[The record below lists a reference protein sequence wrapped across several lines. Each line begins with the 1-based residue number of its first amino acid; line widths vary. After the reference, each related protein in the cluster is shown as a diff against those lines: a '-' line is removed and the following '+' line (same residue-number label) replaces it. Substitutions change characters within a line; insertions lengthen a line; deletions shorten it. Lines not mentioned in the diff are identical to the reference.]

1 MPTSQYAT
9 RSDSVLAWKKANK
22 LGRFDP
28 HAAEVEAAKKEVA
41 EREIRERGQLLSP
54 FRSNYHSHSVSLPL
68 HPRVSACF
76 VVYRTSYLNQP
87 FLLLPS
93 HLSHL
98 QNSKQRPA
106 PDVHRRSESTSNHHH
121 QPGIALH
128 KRCIL
133 LPPPPPTSLPSSH
146 PSERDTSRR
155 GTILYIGPLPSRTQ
169 PQNPS
174 SSTPDTDPDSAP
186 KPPQTQIPWIGIA
199 LDEPQGRNDGTLNGE
214 RHFECKAGHG
224 VFVRPERVEVGD
236 WGVLDL
242 EADEGLDDEGDGDM
256 EEI

>member
-98 QNSKQRPA
+98 RNSKQSQLQMYTGDQNPLLTTTTNQASPSTNAASSSHPHPPPPYPPPTPPKGTHPA
-106 PDVHRRSESTSNHHH
+106 AAQSSTLGPSHPGPNPHNRR
-121 QPGIALH
+121 
-128 KRCIL
+128 
-133 LPPPPPTSLPSSH
+133 PPPPPTPT
-146 PSERDTSRR
+146 PT
-155 GTILYIGPLPSRTQ
+155 PLPKQHHPKS
-169 PQNPS
+169 PGSASPS
-174 SSTPDTDPDSAP
+174 TSPRAATTA
-186 KPPQTQIPWIGIA
+186 
-199 LDEPQGRNDGTLNGE
+199 R
-214 RHFECKAGHG
+214 
-224 VFVRPERVEVGD
+224 
-236 WGVLDL
+236 
-242 EADEGLDDEGDGDM
+242 
-256 EEI
+256 